1 MEISETDK
9 EGIYFVIIK
18 GHFFFFLHKSI
29 RCGYSVRRF

>member
-18 GHFFFFLHKSI
+18 GHFFSSFSI
-29 RCGYSVRRF
+29 KAYIVGTQ